1 MTNIDPNLLPVRIF
15 RKNTY
20 GKYIYANSAGFLA
33 LGKERLNDLIG
44 TTDFDYY
51 EHESA
56 SQIRLEEEDLL
67 KNRMEYRNQLKQIKW
82 IKRDPSWSIV
92 SKILE
97 YDALNNPSA
106 ILIIEHDVSEMHSQ
120 LLRYQQA
127 IDGHPDGV
135 WQFDLDK
142 EQLWLSRRCLEILGY
157 DEKNT
162 ENNKDGSTWRN
173 INARKA
179 IDLVHKDDQTSVKT
193 LYQEISYDNPTG
205 EVDCRIIRKD
215 KSICSIRL
223 RITASFQGENRFP
236 QRLFGS
242 IIQRTNHIQQ
252 DSYRA
257 FIDLVPSFIFVKDS
271 SHEFTFVNKALIEGF
286 GRPVDQIIGKT
297 DAILNSNKRQVEQFE
312 RDDNEVLASGKPIE
326 IPAETFDHFKMG
338 KRVLKTIK
346 VPLPK
351 DDSGRHSGLVGVS
364 SDITELWNVQQF
376 LDALMQNV
384 PDNIFFKDTEHKFI
398 RVNESMA
405 RNIGKST
412 PEQFIGKTDF
422 DFFPIEEAERMRC
435 EEKGILESG
444 ESIKSR
450 IVKTNPTAYG
460 FPQWRS
466 ITKSP
471 VYDPNGE
478 IVGIVGITHDL
489 TEQINAKNL
498 LSSVLDNIPLQ
509 ITLQNNEG
517 KFLLCNRAF
526 SQHVGIPD
534 NKLIGSTLNVIPD
547 KKAAKKLSTYFQSV
561 LNGET
566 VVAEP
571 YNENDS
577 SGNKRIFS
585 LTLVPLSD
593 ESLDESISSI
603 ITIRDESSQLVE
615 REKTFHHT
623 LLELLNRLRIEEQQH
638 NQHFLLL
645 LAMTHADAF
654 QFNRAIS
661 WVFNTSRPNEL
672 EYVCCIGQKTFQ
684 DSKDFARAFDEL
696 SDYPIE
702 KCIRDFHDRTR
713 SVDNQLDRYCRSI
726 GITINQESG
735 LGKRINEALN
745 NNSHKIIVDS
755 GNMFRD
761 DLSPFLKGIE
771 SERFLTVCMPLG
783 EHQCIVFSCD
793 NIRTKKPVEVS
804 LQNDKALNDFLRS
817 SQLNIM
823 AAQQYAKE
831 RQRLSKE
838 KAAREVAHIIS
849 HILGNILPFTLGAVK
864 RIQSKQGPTNEQH
877 LESINRDFNAINGD
891 LGRAISLVEGFRCY
905 AKANDQTQ
913 IHRKN
918 ISVREFFDVVYQYL
932 CVSEPSLEM
941 VYGSIPADVFVD
953 VDIDRLK
960 MDCFAQLL
968 KNAKDNF
975 NGTTEIKCVFAVSL
989 CLVDQETG
997 LGQNKKKKWVE
1008 FSFSDNGPGVPHE
1021 DKRSVF
1027 DLGFSKKPKGSG
1039 LGLSIAKSLI
1049 DQHGGVIYEN
1059 GVPGKG
1065 ADFRVRLSPLSKSSK
1080 KS

>member
-15 RKNTY
+15 RKNAY
-20 GKYIYANSAGFLA
+20 GKYIYANSAGFQA
-33 LGKERLNDLIG
+33 LGKERLIDLVG

-56 SQIRLEEEDLL
+56 RQIRSEEEGLFI
-67 KNRMEYRNQLKQIKW
+67 NRVEYRNQLKQISWLK
-82 IKRDPSWSIV
+82 KDPSWSIV
-92 SKILE
+92 SKIPE
-97 YDALNNPSA
+97 YDGLNNPSTL
-106 ILIIEHDVSEMHSQ
+106 LIIEHDVSEMHSQ

-157 DEKNT
+157 DE
-162 ENNKDGSTWRN
+162 ENSGNRNKEGSTWRN

-179 IDLVHKDDQTSVKT
+179 MDLVHKDDQTSVKT
-193 LYQEISYDNPTG
+193 LYKEISCDNPAG
-205 EVDCRIIRKD
+205 EVDCRIIRKN
-215 KSICSIRL
+215 KTICSIRL
-223 RITASFQGENRFP
+223 RITASFLSEDRFP

-242 IIQRTNHIQQ
+242 ITQRMNHIQQ

-257 FIDLVPSFIFVKDS
+257 FIDLVPSFIFVKDMR
-271 SHEFTFVNKALIEGF
+271 HEFTFVNKALIEGF
-286 GRPVDQIIGKT
+286 GRPVDQIIGST

-312 RDDNEVLASGKPIE
+312 RDDNEVLASGKAIE
-326 IPAETFDHFKMG
+326 IQAETFDHCKMG

-351 DDSGRHSGLVGVS
+351 DESGHHSGLVGVS
-364 SDITELWNVQQF
+364 SDITDLWNVQQF

-384 PDNIFFKDTEHKFI
+384 PDNVFFKDTEHRFI

-422 DFFPIEEAERMRC
+422 DFFPNVEAEKMRC
-435 EEKGILESG
+435 EEKDILESG

-450 IVKTNPTAYG
+450 IVKTNPTACSL
-460 FPQWRS
+460 PQWRS

-478 IVGIVGITHDL
+478 VVGIVGITHDL

-509 ITLQNNEG
+509 ITLQDREG
-517 KFLLCNRAF
+517 NFLLWNRAF
-526 SQHVGIPD
+526 SQQIGIPD
-534 NKLIGSTLNVIPD
+534 NELLGKTLDIIPD
-547 KKAAKKLSTYFQSV
+547 KKAAKKLCYHFQSV

-571 YNENDS
+571 YHESDS
-577 SGNKRIFS
+577 SGQKRVFS
-585 LTLVPLSD
+585 LTLVPLRD
-593 ESLDESISSI
+593 ESLDARISSI

-623 LLELLNRLRIEEQQH
+623 LLELLNRLRIEEQQD

-645 LAMTHADAF
+645 LAMTHADSF

-661 WVFNTSRPNEL
+661 WVFNKSRPNKL

-684 DSKDFARAFDEL
+684 DSKDFARTFDEL

-702 KCIRDFHDRTR
+702 SCISDFQNRTR
-713 SVDNQLDRYCRSI
+713 SVDNHLDRHCRSI
-726 GITINQESG
+726 GITVNQESG
-735 LGKRINEALN
+735 LGKRINEALSDN
-745 NNSHKIIVDS
+745 NQRIFIDT
-755 GNMFRD
+755 GNVFRD
-761 DLSPFLKGIE
+761 DLAPFLKGIE

-793 NIRTKKPVEVS
+793 NIRTRKPVEVS
-804 LQNDKALNDFLRS
+804 WQSNKALNDFLRS
-817 SQLNIM
+817 AQLNIM

-831 RQRLSKE
+831 RERLSKE
-838 KAAREVAHIIS
+838 RASREVAHIIS
-849 HILGNILPFTLGAVK
+849 HILGNILPFTLDAVN
-864 RIQSKQGPTNEQH
+864 RIWKQISTSDQH
-877 LESINRDFNAINGD
+877 QESTNRDFVAINGD
-891 LGRAISLVEGFRCY
+891 LDRAISLVEGFRCY

-932 CVSEPSLEM
+932 CISDPSLGM
-941 VYGSIPADVFVD
+941 VYGSIAADVSID

-975 NGTTEIKCVFAVSL
+975 SGTAEVKCVFGVSL
-989 CLVDQETG
+989 CVVDQVTG
-997 LGQNKKKKWVE
+997 LGQNMKREWVE
-1008 FSFSDNGPGVPHE
+1008 FSLSDNGPGIPYD

-1027 DLGFSKKPKGSG
+1027 DLGFSKNPKGSG

-1049 DQHGGVIYEN
+1049 ELHGGVIFEN

-1065 ADFRVRLSPLSKSSK
+1065 ADFRVRLSPLS
-1080 KS
+1080 